1 MHLLFSSRSLLLAM
15 WMNIKLYLK
24 VKKDADGIFSFA
36 HVTLIFCVVGKD
48 SWIDDKVMKA

>member
-24 VKKDADGIFSFA
+24 VKNDADGIFSFA
-36 HVTLIFCVVGKD
+36 HVSLIFFVVGKD

>member
-1 MHLLFSSRSLLLAM
+1 MHLLFSSRPLLLAM

-36 HVTLIFCVVGKD
+36 HVTLVFFVVGKD